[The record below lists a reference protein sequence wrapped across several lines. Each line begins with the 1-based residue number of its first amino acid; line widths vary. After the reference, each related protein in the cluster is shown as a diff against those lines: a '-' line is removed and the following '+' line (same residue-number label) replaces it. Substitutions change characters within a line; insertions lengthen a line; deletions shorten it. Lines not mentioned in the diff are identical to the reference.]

1 MSLLAHAAFAS
12 CVIVTSPAVS
22 NMTMT
27 RDGLAWVGEMMNLL
41 IPRETETARS
51 EVISLLMLATV
62 IRFISLGVALRLSGR
77 FV

>member
-1 MSLLAHAAFAS
+1 
-12 CVIVTSPAVS
+12 
-22 NMTMT
+22 MTMT

>member
-1 MSLLAHAAFAS
+1 
-12 CVIVTSPAVS
+12 
-22 NMTMT
+22 
-27 RDGLAWVGEMMNLL
+27 MMNLL

-51 EVISLLMLATV
+51 EVTSLLMLATV